1 MSQEISRTLNCV
13 LLGDAGVGKSSLLI
27 VYTINE
33 FPGEFVPTIFENYQ
47 KNVSVGIEVISV
59 IFDDSANLMKRPD
72 SSTHDKADAFLLCY
86 AVNDAHS
93 LENIK
98 EKWFGEIKHL
108 SPNVPIILV
117 GTKCDLRDSQAAKEQ
132 ESTTGKSFFVSQED
146 ANSVGKEIGAVEV
159 LECSASTKVG
169 FEEVFDKLIHH
180 ALQKP
185 QAKQGGCI
193 LQ

>member
-1 MSQEISRTLNCV
+1 LKAGYQKLVVHIARMSQEISRTLNCV

-108 SPNVPIILV
+108 SPSSWLEPSVIYEILR
-117 GTKCDLRDSQAAKEQ
+117 LP
-132 ESTTGKSFFVSQED
+132 KSKRAQ
-146 ANSVGKEIGAVEV
+146 
-159 LECSASTKVG
+159 LER
-169 FEEVFDKLIHH
+169 VFLCRKKMQIQLV
-180 ALQKP
+180 KR
-185 QAKQGGCI
+185 
-193 LQ
+193 